1 MSRYIFHNGGFV
13 DVSGEPLAA
22 SPYPL
27 DTLEPFVNQMDFVT

>member
-13 DVSGEPLAA
+13 NVSGEPFAA

-27 DTLEPFVNQMDFVT
+27 DTLEPFVNQIDFVT